1 MNVVVDGGPARVHPD
16 RVVLR
21 GPELFYLL
29 GKTVIQAD
37 GHFGGRNSIVPS
49 VICRAPTAM
58 ERYGPG
64 HTRPPEFSD
73 MLPRWEEDSDYKS
86 GTMHLCVLVIA
97 AALCSCFYNV
107 SISSHPTASSAFL
120 PHFEPEFASL

>member
-1 MNVVVDGGPARVHPD
+1 MGPHVYMRT
-16 RVVLR
+16 VLSCAGENSSICWER
-21 GPELFYLL
+21 LL
-29 GKTVIQAD
+29 YRRTGIWGEKFNRTKRD
-37 GHFGGRNSIVPS
+37 LPS
-49 VICRAPTAM
+49 RDSHGAVWA
-58 ERYGPG
+58 G

-86 GTMHLCVLVIA
+86 DTMHLCVLVIA